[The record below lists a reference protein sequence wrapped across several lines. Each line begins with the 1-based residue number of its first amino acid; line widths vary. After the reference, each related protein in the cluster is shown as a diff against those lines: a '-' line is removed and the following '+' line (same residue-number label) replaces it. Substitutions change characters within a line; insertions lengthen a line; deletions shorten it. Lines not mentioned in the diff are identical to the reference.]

1 MTRTALKNRRSSSL
15 VILSSASECPG
26 LAGASWAWL
35 VEEGSPPRPHLTE
48 DEHPPELAASP
59 VSCQLLLD
67 LLCGTKQEGEKST
80 PPPVVSGGGLHIFI
94 LAGSSSPAAFSSCLA
109 R

>member
-1 MTRTALKNRRSSSL
+1 MKNYQKSSELRIHNCENNYVKGSCL
-15 VILSSASECPG
+15 
-26 LAGASWAWL
+26 GAWPADTLWAWP
-35 VEEGSPPRPHLTE
+35 VAEGSAPLPHLTE

-67 LLCGTKQEGEKST
+67 LLCDQTG
-80 PPPVVSGGGLHIFI
+80 
-94 LAGSSSPAAFSSCLA
+94 